1 MSPDSAFAGR
11 WEESPGF
18 GNHPL
23 AQVLSVSRAPHIE
36 SPEAGYEPLLAYCGT
51 AFGSRP
57 ELHYL
62 THFGTGFFDFSLD
75 VFDHEACRSRY
86 GGRTPDELRADHQSA
101 CRHLVICTERFD
113 RMLADLKSGDLMR
126 TLIASADGA
135 LSCHR
140 VRPDQYLVGA
150 TLHPESADDM
160 DTLTSVAV
168 TTVRT
173 DIYGLSDEMPGGL
186 KDVTVT
192 PIDVPAEPLEQRRGE
207 SCPDDVHAAFIKLCA
222 TAVNAD
228 DLHYAALFRD
238 YTFCASADVLG
249 SPRLSQWFYN
259 IATETR
265 RKLYE
270 SLGGEMRQ
278 ELAQLTHAVRTIV
291 RQPLDRLVLDV
302 QEGAVYVYR
311 IGREGDLLVG
321 VTLRQPAVHAA
332 EKRLRDLLA
341 GLRRN
346 ETFTQIPDDFP
357 FASEQG

>member
-18 GNHPL
+18 SNHPL
-23 AQVLSVSRAPHIE
+23 APVLTVSRAPHIE
-36 SPEAGYEPLLAYCGT
+36 SSEAGYEPLLADCGT

-62 THFGTGFFDFSLD
+62 AHFGTGFFDFSLD

-86 GGRTPDELRADHQSA
+86 SGRTPDELRADHQSA
-101 CRHLVICTERFD
+101 CRHFVICTERFD

-126 TLIASADGA
+126 TVIASADGA

-173 DIYGLSDEMPGGL
+173 GIYGLPDELPGGL
-186 KDVTVT
+186 KGATVT
-192 PIDVPAEPLEQRRGE
+192 PIDGPAEPLVQRRGE
-207 SCPDDVHAAFIKLCA
+207 SCADDVHDAFVRLCA
-222 TAVNAD
+222 TAVNPD

-238 YTFCASADVLG
+238 YAFCASADVLG
-249 SPRLSQWFYN
+249 SPKLSQWFYN
-259 IATETR
+259 ITTETR

-278 ELAQLTHAVRTIV
+278 ELAQLSHAVRTIV

-321 VTLRQPAVHAA
+321 VTLKQPAVYMA
-332 EKRLRDLLA
+332 EKRLRELLD

-346 ETFTQIPDDFP
+346 ETFRQESTDFP
-357 FASEQG
+357 CNAEQR